1 MIIPTGGLI
10 VRERLHA
17 DGRNILQHQND
28 VRACFDQNFL
38 WSSNTAFIVIVWIS
52 TQKFP
57 SQFTILETALI
68 TDTNS
73 KLEFFSAH
81 LGMSAAS
88 AFSQSKPWRPE
99 GNLLRILATTAIS
112 NLAFFLEKKWVSQ
125 GGRSWQPFG
134 ERKNGHIIFVRRVF
148 AIFATNSSFS
158 CNIAILQIYSV

>member
-52 TQKFP
+52 TQEFP
-57 SQFTILETALI
+57 SLFT
-68 TDTNS
+68 
-73 KLEFFSAH
+73 FFWRLHWFQTKNQSYSFYSGH
-81 LGMSAAS
+81 LGMSPAS

-99 GNLLRILATTAIS
+99 GNLLRILAAAAIS
-112 NLAFFLEKKWVSQ
+112 NLVFSSKRSKSGRAAKVGNLLVSA
-125 GGRSWQPFG
+125 
-134 ERKNGHIIFVRRVF
+134 KM
-148 AIFATNSSFS
+148 ATKFSSGVYLLFS
-158 CNIAILQIYSV
+158 R